1 MATIEKRGETYR
13 ITVSAGY
20 DLNGKQIRRS
30 MTYKPEVGMTKR
42 KAEKE
47 AQRQAL
53 LFEESIKNGFT
64 TDGNI
69 KFEEFAR
76 QWVKQIEIEGDLKPL
91 TIKRFKQ
98 CQERTYKAIGHLKMN
113 KINKTHIQ
121 AFINNLA
128 EDGINKQTGGGLST
142 KTQKLY
148 LNFISDVFNYAID
161 CDIDVK
167 NPCTNVKVIKKDPK
181 ERECYTID
189 EARTFLTLLETA
201 PIK

>member
-20 DLNGKQIRRS
+20 DLKGKQIRRS
-30 MTYKPEVGMTKR
+30 MTYKPEAGMTKR

-76 QWVKQIEIEGDLKPL
+76 QWVKQIEREGELKPL

-128 EDGINKQTGGGLST
+128 EDGINQQTGGGLST

-167 NPCTNVKVIKKDPK
+167 NPCTNVKVIKKRP
-181 ERECYTID
+181 ERTGMLYD
-189 EARTFLTLLETA
+189 
-201 PIK
+201 